1 MTSKGG
7 AGIGVLLSVIAIVA
21 VGVFMFWLNQ
31 RVAELPDPDA
41 MVVEEQAPLTAAE
54 LLASSGRVV
63 GRRAQ
68 LDSIPVALGLGRA
81 VFSISLSD
89 STAYPVLL
97 NADWI
102 ARLQARGTRLYGGDR
117 VSVHGQIFT
126 LNDSIRVEW
135 VEQGAVDQGMVVS
148 LPRTSSFLLA
158 DSVEVH

>member
-41 MVVEEQAPLTAAE
+41 AVVEEAPLTAADV
-54 LLASSGRVV
+54 LAGSGPII

-68 LDSIPVALGLGRA
+68 FDSIPVAMGLGRA
-81 VFSISLSD
+81 VFSVALDD

-97 NADWI
+97 NADWV
-102 ARLQARGTRLYGGDR
+102 ARLQARETRMYGGDR
-117 VSVHGQIFT
+117 VSVLGQIFS

-135 VEQGAVDQGMVVS
+135 VNQGAVDQGMVVS

>member
-41 MVVEEQAPLTAAE
+41 TVAEQAPLTAAD
-54 LLASSGRVV
+54 LLAGAGPVV

-81 VFSISLSD
+81 VFSVSLSD

-102 ARLQARGTRLYGGDR
+102 ARFQARETRLYGGDR
-117 VSVHGQIFT
+117 VSVLGQIFT

>member
-7 AGIGVLLSVIAIVA
+7 AGIGVLLSVVAIVA

-41 MVVEEQAPLTAAE
+41 TVVEEAPLTAADV
-54 LLASSGRVV
+54 LAGSGPII

-68 LDSIPVALGLGRA
+68 FDSIPVAIGLGRA
-81 VFSISLSD
+81 VFSVALDD
-89 STAYPVLL
+89 STA
-97 NADWI
+97 
-102 ARLQARGTRLYGGDR
+102 GGDR
-117 VSVHGQIFT
+117 VSVLGQIFS

-135 VEQGAVDQGMVVS
+135 VNQGAVDQGMVVS